1 MLVPQR
7 IKKIANVAEKQIGSH
22 VTDAKKFMFTVG
34 RRTVTSITT
43 TSNKAQTSTETKTIL
58 HPSNEGSLMANT
70 LLWAHLIPPMPVIV
84 STMYRHY
91 AKGPPAKSWSL
102 TTDITIAVIR
112 DFLNRS
118 SKITVED
125 IQRISSS
132 KKLPIPSS
140 IKRRKFTVPNEYR
153 KRAGALIAKLFTKK
167 DEERIGW
174 NWEKDRENAPP
185 IKGEWLQQKGNP
197 LDPSK
202 ESTVLY
208 LHGGA
213 YYLGCYGMYR
223 QFLCRIIK
231 LTKCRTC
238 AIDYRL
244 APQHPFPAALED
256 ALATYLYMIDPPKDN
271 DIHPIDPKK
280 IVISGDSAGGGLTFA
295 LLIAIRD
302 SGLPAPAGAMTLSPW
317 LDLTHSLPS
326 ITSNIMT
333 DYLPPTG
340 FKHAP
345 SPALD
350 YAQLPA
356 REENLEML
364 EQAKAEAEATT
375 DLNGNLKEP
384 SRDCETYLRR
394 SSIGPFGEC
403 VPVPSINGDDIYR
416 IQFYAANEALKVPTV
431 SPVFDRGHLRGLP
444 PMLVQ
449 CGTAERL
456 RDESIYATLLA
467 TDMSPNADEKTA
479 ALGKPTH
486 VTLEMY
492 TDQPHV
498 FQLFFSNKSVSRAV
512 KNLSAFVHEVTNS
525 PAPFKDKNNS
535 RTKYVSN
542 EILTVKNISPSGKTT
557 DIKEDMLQK
566 FTKEEWEEWEK
577 RLVRPSIK
585 HRMDEVTS
593 AYDHIL
599 KEHEPHAH

>member
-7 IKKIANVAEKQIGSH
+7 LKKIANVAEKQIGTH
-22 VTDAKKFMFTVG
+22 VIDAKNFVFTVG
-34 RRTVTSITT
+34 KRTVTSITT
-43 TSNKAQTSTETKTIL
+43 TSSKTQTSTETKTVTYA
-58 HPSNEGSLMANT
+58 SNEGSLLANT
-70 LLWAHLIPPMPVIV
+70 LLWAHLIPPVPVIV

-102 TTDITIAVIR
+102 STDITIAVIR

-118 SKITVED
+118 NKITVED
-125 IQRISSS
+125 IQKISSS

-140 IKRRKFTVPNEYR
+140 IKRRKFVVPNEYR
-153 KRAGALIAKLFTKK
+153 KRAGDLIAKLLTKK

-174 NWEKDRENAPP
+174 NWQKDRENAPP

-202 ESTVLY
+202 ESTILY

-231 LTKCRTC
+231 YAKCRTC
-238 AIDYRL
+238 AVDYRL

-256 ALATYLYMIDPPKDN
+256 ALATYLFMIDPPKDN

-280 IVISGDSAGGGLTFA
+280 IIISGDSAGGGLTFA

-302 SGLPAPAGAMTLSPW
+302 SGLPAPAGGMTLSPW

-326 ITSNIMT
+326 IISNIMT

-356 REENLEML
+356 REEDLEIL
-364 EQAKAEAEATT
+364 KQAKAEAKATI
-375 DLNGNLKEP
+375 DLNNNLKEP
-384 SRDCETYLRR
+384 LLNNESFGHRT
-394 SSIGPFGEC
+394 SIGPFGEC

-416 IQFYAANEALKVPTV
+416 IQFYAANEALKVPLV
-431 SPVFDRGHLRGLP
+431 SPIFDRSHLRGLP
-444 PMLVQ
+444 RILVQ
-449 CGTAERL
+449 CGSAERL
-456 RDESIYATLLA
+456 RDESIYASLQA
-467 TDMSPNADEKTA
+467 TDTSPIADEKTA
-479 ALGKPTH
+479 AYGKPTH
-486 VTLEMY
+486 VALEIY

-498 FQLFFSNKSVSRAV
+498 FQLLFSNKSVSRSI
-512 KNLSAFVHEVTNS
+512 KNLAAFVHDVTNS
-525 PAPFKDKNNS
+525 PTPFNNKDKNKPN
-535 RTKYVSN
+535 YVTN
-542 EILTVKNISPSGKTT
+542 ELLTVRNISPNGKITN
-557 DIKEDMLQK
+557 IKNEMLSK
-566 FTKEEWEEWEK
+566 FTKEEWNEWER
-577 RLVRPSIK
+577 RLDRPSIK
-585 HRMDEVTS
+585 QRMDDVLV
-593 AYDHIL
+593 AYERIL
-599 KEHEPHAH
+599 KEEEPLAH